1 MCIIYTGQCSILLVF
16 FGCFSLEIP
25 QIPFF
30 VIRQVYVDSKK
41 TYYQHFGEAL
51 PVISPLEKISDFI
64 VQRPFLVGCFLIALI
79 MLSLVGASTLSMST
93 ETQDADKN
101 AHGAYISESY
111 SNNFQSDSIMLMVQA
126 DSVMDVTVVDRVY
139 TLQQQMATQQGVAS
153 VQSVYDVLAAYNG
166 GTIPQ
171 NQAIIDNIV
180 AMLPEEITSSI
191 MPNGQLAIILI
202 KLNTGT
208 SSDAQQSIL
217 DNLRSMASSAD
228 IPPGVTLTFTGNAA
242 MMQDMAGDL
251 GSNMIILLVAAIV
264 LMMIACKVLFNHVR
278 FPLLSIVS
286 VFTGLIL
293 TFGMM
298 GLFGLP
304 FSMTTIGAMPILLG
318 IGVDYA
324 IQFHSRLDDE
334 RQNNRPLPEAIKL
347 AVSKTGAAVFYA
359 MVASALGFMAM
370 MVSTLPDIRQ
380 FGITAILGIV
390 CCYIAALIIIPLAA
404 VITDY
409 QPKPRKAS
417 ADGGKKETFSEKYNE
432 LLRKLAVKVTKFA
445 IPIMLILCIIGFTG
459 VYLDEEVPVSTD
471 MTSYVPVDMPAIVN
485 INTVTRA
492 SGDTGGFQV
501 YVQGGDL
508 TSPDAIKWMYEWG
521 EHELSLYN
529 TRFTSVSS
537 IATVIVEKNGGVL
550 PTTQV
555 QIDNILNSM
564 SDEDKASY
572 IIDNSQAVISFGMK
586 SLSEAQQRSLVSE
599 VTADVQFF
607 SPPPGIEAVVT
618 GSAYSFV
625 EIMNDIREGKTKM
638 TLLAFVII
646 FAFLALLY
654 RSAGMAI
661 CPLVPI
667 VLIIGWNGAAMY
679 FFGID
684 YTILTATMGAMTIGV
699 AAEYCIMMVERIYEE
714 MEHHDTLTA
723 VQNGTGKIGT
733 AITVSGCATMC
744 GFSALMFSNFPII
757 SGFGMVT
764 VIAMGFT
771 LFGAVVAVPAT
782 VSIVLKNRKKDR
794 IEGDGDCTHNS
805 MNCPAL

>member
-1 MCIIYTGQCSILLVF
+1 M
-16 FGCFSLEIP
+16 
-25 QIPFF
+25 
-30 VIRQVYVDSKK
+30 
-41 TYYQHFGEAL
+41 
-51 PVISPLEKISDFI
+51 ISPLEKINDFI
-64 VQRPFLVGCFLIALI
+64 IQRPFLTGCFLIVLLALAI
-79 MLSLVGASTLSMST
+79 IGASTLSMST
-93 ETQDADKN
+93 ETQDADKLK
-101 AHGAYISESY
+101 HGAYISESY
-111 SNNFQSDSIMLMVQA
+111 TNNFQSDSIMLMVQA
-126 DSVMDVTVVDRVY
+126 DSVMDANVVDRVY
-139 TLQQQMATQQGVAS
+139 KLEQQMAQTQGVAS
-153 VQSVYDVLAAYNG
+153 VQSIYDVLLAYNG
-166 GTIPQ
+166 GVLPD
-171 NQAIIDNIV
+171 NQATIDAIV
-180 AMLPEEITSSI
+180 AKLPEDITASI

-202 KLNTGT
+202 KLDTGT
-208 SSDAQQSIL
+208 SDSNQQSIL
-217 DNLRSMASSAD
+217 DNLRSMTAASD

-242 MMQDMAGDL
+242 MQQDMGGDL

-264 LMMIACKVLFNHVR
+264 LMTLACKFLFSHVR

-298 GLFGLP
+298 GIVGLP

-334 RQNNRPLPEAIKL
+334 ARQHPLPEAIKI
-347 AVSKTGAAVFYA
+347 AITKTGAAVFYA
-359 MVASALGFMAM
+359 MIASACGFMAM

-380 FGITAILGIV
+380 FGVTAILGII

-404 VITDY
+404 VITNY
-409 QPKPRKAS
+409 TPKPHKVLPN
-417 ADGGKKETFSEKYNE
+417 GEEKKPFSQTYNE
-432 LLRKLAVKVTKFA
+432 LLRKLAVRVTKFA
-445 IPIMLILCIIGFTG
+445 FPIMLVLCIIGFTG

-471 MTSYVPVDMPAIVN
+471 MKSYVPVDMPAIVN

-492 SGDTGGFQV
+492 MGDTGGFQV
-501 YVQGGDL
+501 YVQGGEL
-508 TSPDAIKWMYEWG
+508 TSPDAIEWMYLWG
-521 EHELSLYN
+521 NHELALYN

-537 IATVIVEKNGGVL
+537 IATVIVQKNNGEL
-550 PTTQV
+550 PVTQV
-555 QIDNILNSM
+555 EIDRILNSM
-564 SDEDKASY
+564 TESEKASY
-572 IIDNSQAVISFGMK
+572 IKDGSQAVISFGMK
-586 SLSEAQQRSLVSE
+586 SLSEAQQRSLVAE
-599 VTADVQFF
+599 VTSDVNFF
-607 SPPPGIEAVVT
+607 APPPGIEAVVT

-679 FFGID
+679 AFNID

-714 MEHHDTLTA
+714 MEHHDTITA

-744 GFSALMFSNFPII
+744 GFSALLFSNFPII

-782 VSIVLKNRKKDR
+782 VAIVLKNRNKGKLDENGGSSR
-794 IEGDGDCTHNS
+794 NE
-805 MNCPAL
+805 MNCPTL

>member
-1 MCIIYTGQCSILLVF
+1 M
-16 FGCFSLEIP
+16 
-25 QIPFF
+25 
-30 VIRQVYVDSKK
+30 
-41 TYYQHFGEAL
+41 
-51 PVISPLEKISDFI
+51 ISPLEKISEFI
-64 VQRPFLVGCFLIALI
+64 VQRPFLTGCFLIALI
-79 MLSLVGASTLSMST
+79 MLSFVGASTLSMST

-111 SNNFQSDSIMLMVQA
+111 KNNFQSDSIMLMVQA

-139 TLQQQMATQQGVAS
+139 TLQKQMATTQGVSS
-153 VQSVYDVLAAYNG
+153 VQSVYDVLAAYSG

-171 NQAIIDNIV
+171 NQASIDAVV
-180 AMLPEEITSSI
+180 AQIPESVTTSI

-202 KLNTGT
+202 KLDTGT
-208 SSDAQQSIL
+208 SSTTQQSIL
-217 DNLRSMASSAD
+217 NNLRSMTAAAD

-242 MMQDMAGDL
+242 MQQDMGGDL

-264 LMMIACKVLFNHVR
+264 LMMLACKFLFNHVR

-298 GLFGLP
+298 GIFGLP

-334 RQNNRPLPEAIKL
+334 MRNKHPLPEAIKL

-359 MVASALGFMAM
+359 MIASALGFMAM

-380 FGITAILGIV
+380 FGITAILGIA
-390 CCYIAALIIIPLAA
+390 CCYVAALIIIPLAA
-404 VITDY
+404 VLTNY
-409 QPKPRKAS
+409 QPKPHKLSAS
-417 ADGGKKETFSEKYNE
+417 GEEKKPFSETYNE

-445 IPIMLILCIIGFTG
+445 IPIMLVLCIIGFTG

-471 MTSYVPVDMPAIVN
+471 MKSYVPVDMPAIVN

-492 SGDTGGFQV
+492 MGDTGGFQV
-501 YVQGGDL
+501 YVQGGEL
-508 TSPDAIKWMYEWG
+508 TSPDAIEWMYKWG
-521 EHELSLYN
+521 AHELALYN

-537 IATVIVEKNGGVL
+537 IATVIVEKNGGVI

-555 QIDNILNSM
+555 EIDKILNSM
-564 SDEDKASY
+564 SEADKASY
-572 IIDNSQAVISFGMK
+572 IKDGSQAVISFGMK
-586 SLSEAQQRSLVSE
+586 SLSEAQQRSLVAE

-607 SPPPGIEAVVT
+607 APPPGIEAVVT

-646 FAFLALLY
+646 FAFLAILY

-714 MEHHDTLTA
+714 MEHHDTITA

-764 VIAMGFT
+764 VLAMGFT

-782 VSIVLKNRKKDR
+782 VSIVLKNRKKGKL
-794 IEGDGDCTHNS
+794 EGDGEYTHNS
-805 MNCPAL
+805 MNCPTL

>member
-1 MCIIYTGQCSILLVF
+1 M
-16 FGCFSLEIP
+16 
-25 QIPFF
+25 
-30 VIRQVYVDSKK
+30 
-41 TYYQHFGEAL
+41 
-51 PVISPLEKISDFI
+51 ISPLEKINDFI
-64 VQRPFLVGCFLIALI
+64 IQRPFLTGCFLIVLLALAI
-79 MLSLVGASTLSMST
+79 VGASTLSMST
-93 ETQDADKN
+93 ETQDADKLK
-101 AHGAYISESY
+101 HGAYISESY
-111 SNNFQSDSIMLMVQA
+111 TNNFQSDSIMLMVQA
-126 DSVMDVTVVDRVY
+126 DSVMDANVVERVY
-139 TLQQQMATQQGVAS
+139 KLEQQMAQTQGVAS
-153 VQSVYDVLAAYNG
+153 VQSVYDVLLAYNG
-166 GTIPQ
+166 GVIPD
-171 NQAIIDNIV
+171 NQATIDAVV
-180 AMLPEEITSSI
+180 AKLPEDITSSI

-208 SSDAQQSIL
+208 SSSNQQSIL
-217 DNLRSMASSAD
+217 DNLRSMTAASD

-242 MMQDMAGDL
+242 MQQDMGGDL

-264 LMMIACKVLFNHVR
+264 LMTLACKFLFSHVR

-298 GLFGLP
+298 GIVGLP

-334 RQNNRPLPEAIKL
+334 ARQHPLPEAIKI
-347 AVSKTGAAVFYA
+347 AITKTGAAVFYA
-359 MVASALGFMAM
+359 MIASACGFLAM

-380 FGITAILGIV
+380 FGVTAILGII

-404 VITDY
+404 VITNY
-409 QPKPRKAS
+409 TPKPHKILPS
-417 ADGGKKETFSEKYNE
+417 GEEKKPFSQTYNE
-432 LLRKLAVKVTKFA
+432 LLRKLAVRVTKFA
-445 IPIMLILCIIGFTG
+445 LPIMLVLCIIGFTG
-459 VYLDEEVPVSTD
+459 LYLDEEVPVSTD
-471 MTSYVPVDMPAIVN
+471 MKSYVPVDMPAIVN

-492 SGDTGGFQV
+492 MGDTGGFQV
-501 YVQGGDL
+501 YVQGGEL
-508 TSPDAIKWMYEWG
+508 TSPDAIEWMYLWG
-521 EHELSLYN
+521 NHELALYN

-537 IATVIVEKNGGVL
+537 IATVIVQKNNGEL

-555 QIDNILNSM
+555 EIDRILNSM
-564 SDEDKASY
+564 TEEDKASY
-572 IIDNSQAVISFGMK
+572 IKDGSQAVISFGMK
-586 SLSEAQQRSLVSE
+586 SLSEAQQRSLVAE
-599 VTADVQFF
+599 VTSDVTFF

-646 FAFLALLY
+646 FAFLAMLY

-679 FFGID
+679 VFNID

-714 MEHHDTLTA
+714 MEHHDTVTA

-744 GFSALMFSNFPII
+744 GFSALLFSNFPII

-782 VSIVLKNRKKDR
+782 VAIVLKNRNKGKLD
-794 IEGDGDCTHNS
+794 ENGGSSQHAMS
-805 MNCPAL
+805 SPAL